1 MLVFLL
7 KYMHNS
13 VFISSKYIEILI
25 KSLRFFCIEMK
36 LFYQA
41 ISIITTI
48 DRDLP
53 NVEKP
58 TMHTALFCMLYA
70 FFLVYRYAYMFN
82 K

>member
-1 MLVFLL
+1 
-7 KYMHNS
+7 MHNS

-25 KSLRFFCIEMK
+25 KSFGFFCIEMK

-48 DRDLP
+48 YRDLP

-58 TMHTALFCMLYA
+58 TMHTTLFCMLYV